1 MLSRW
6 LPGVFRPLLLGAAML
21 LVAGCAGNSSEQ
33 QASTE
38 AAPAAGS
45 ADGSGQLQDSWMYA
59 IASDPELLGQFE
71 QGQPGDGWLAFFNND
86 LAGARAGFQPT
97 CRPSDVPLSARS
109 AAGFPCVGLA
119 RTYLELAQFFADV
132 AEVDR
137 VAMRQFYRH
146 RQTHPGEVLPSVHQG
161 YFQGVTLLHSGEV
174 TGGLD
179 LLRSYSA
186 DAAADPMLKAL
197 ADRIVAGLA
206 GSDALVQ
213 RVWGNRDG
221 VGVEGNFADL
231 PGSSASAA
239 YRVRLDFIAAVAG
252 GDAAAASALIRPIQ
266 VAAADLAEELPQ
278 KADGVAIAPVLFH
291 HDPAFLVAMSR
302 LYALNALAAVGA
314 AADLAVLRVEAERL
328 LGKESAAPDSV
339 PGLPDG
345 LSLVLFS
352 TTAAPA
358 DLLAVQRSGAA
369 SGPMLSRL
377 AGAFPGLGLEPTT
390 ALTDLDPFVDM
401 SNSARA
407 SLAEI
412 LKGTTGGANM
422 DVDMG
427 LSERFRGAILLERV
441 WQYQGRFAVRL
452 ESELAQDAGTAGI
465 AARSL
470 LELVLDK
477 NPSPQNP
484 QLKRARI
491 SSRNDPTLLASLAR
505 AQLDTRHPYEANDYI
520 RPLSEVYAELISV
533 REALAALDSAWNPA
547 RRGSVR

>member
-1 MLSRW
+1 MW
-6 LPGVFRPLLLGAAML
+6 
-21 LVAGCAGNSSEQ
+21 
-33 QASTE
+33 
-38 AAPAAGS
+38 GS
-45 ADGSGQLQDSWMYA
+45 
-59 IASDPELLGQFE
+59 
-71 QGQPGDGWLAFFNND
+71 
-86 LAGARAGFQPT
+86 
-97 CRPSDVPLSARS
+97 
-109 AAGFPCVGLA
+109 
-119 RTYLELAQFFADV
+119 
-132 AEVDR
+132 
-137 VAMRQFYRH
+137 
-146 RQTHPGEVLPSVHQG
+146 
-161 YFQGVTLLHSGEV
+161 
-174 TGGLD
+174 
-179 LLRSYSA
+179 
-186 DAAADPMLKAL
+186 
-197 ADRIVAGLA
+197 
-206 GSDALVQ
+206 
-213 RVWGNRDG
+213 RDG

-252 GDAAAASALIRPIQ
+252 GNVAAATALIRPIQ
-266 VAAADLAEELPQ
+266 VAAADLGEELPQ

-328 LGKESAAPDSV
+328 LGQESAAPDSV
-339 PGLPDG
+339 AGLPGG
-345 LSLVLFS
+345 LALVLFS
-352 TTAAPA
+352 TTASPA
-358 DLLAVQRSGAA
+358 DLLAAQRSGAA

-390 ALTDLDPFVDM
+390 VLTDLDPFVDM

-412 LKGTTGGANM
+412 LKGTPEGANM
-422 DVDMG
+422 DVGMG
-427 LSERFRGAILLERV
+427 LSERFRGALLLERV
-441 WQYQGRFAVRL
+441 RQYQGRFAVHL
-452 ESELAQDAGTAGI
+452 ETELAQDAGTAGI